1 MENRRKI
8 IKIISMFLLVMVV
21 SVCGY
26 ALILD
31 ISLIDAL
38 YMTAITVSTVGY
50 GEVAEMT
57 TLAKFFTIGV
67 IFSGLSV
74 VAYGFTSIVTT
85 FFEGEFQVAWRRKK
99 MLKKIEELKDHYIV
113 CGAGE
118 VGQIVINEFR
128 QKDMDFVVIE
138 KNEER
143 SSELIEEGVLVV
155 KDDATNEDTLM
166 KARILEAKSIVC
178 TLSNDAENV
187 FTVLTARQINP
198 RIYIIAK
205 AIEKGAH
212 GKLLRAGA
220 NNTISPNEIGGRRIA
235 AMVIRPTIKSFLDII
250 TQIDEVSLD
259 MEEVSICAGSEFAGK
274 TLGENRIPERSG
286 LIVLAIRKQ
295 GEQRLR
301 FNPTSETMLHEGD
314 IMMVLGR
321 SSQVDSLRG
330 MACEVLSY

>member
-1 MENRRKI
+1 
-8 IKIISMFLLVMVV
+8 MFLLVFVI
-21 SVCGY
+21 SVGGY
-26 ALILD
+26 KLILD
-31 ISLIDAL
+31 ISLIDAI

-57 TLAKFFTIGV
+57 TLSKLFTIGV
-67 IFSGLSV
+67 IFSGLSI
-74 VAYGFTSIVTT
+74 VAYGFTSVVTI

-99 MLKKIEELKDHYIV
+99 MLKKIDELRDHYIV

-118 VGQIVINEFR
+118 VGQIVIEQFR
-128 QKDMDFVVIE
+128 QKGLDFVVIE

-143 SSELIEEGVLVV
+143 SNELVEEGVLVI
-155 KDDATNEDTLM
+155 KDDATSEDALM
-166 KARILEAKSIVC
+166 KARLMDAKSIVC

-198 RIYIIAK
+198 KIYIIAK

-259 MEEVSICAGSEFAGK
+259 MEEVSICAGSEMAGN
-274 TLGENRIPERSG
+274 TLGESRIPERSG
-286 LIVLAIRKQ
+286 LIVLAIRKS
-295 GEQRLR
+295 GENRLR
-301 FNPTSETMLHEGD
+301 FNPNSATILHEGD

-321 SSQVDSLRG
+321 STQVDNLRG
-330 MACEVLSY
+330 MACEVISFYGQ

>member
-1 MENRRKI
+1 
-8 IKIISMFLLVMVV
+8 MFLLVFVI
-21 SVCGY
+21 SVGGY
-26 ALILD
+26 KLILD
-31 ISLIDAL
+31 ISLIDAI

-57 TLAKFFTIGV
+57 TLSKLFTIGV
-67 IFSGLSV
+67 IFSGLSI
-74 VAYGFTSIVTT
+74 VAYGFTSVVTI

-99 MLKKIEELKDHYIV
+99 MLKKIDELRDHYIV

-118 VGQIVINEFR
+118 VGQIVIEQFL
-128 QKDMDFVVIE
+128 QKGLDFVVIE

-143 SSELIEEGVLVV
+143 SNELVEEGVLVI
-155 KDDATNEDTLM
+155 KDDATSEDALM
-166 KARILEAKSIVC
+166 KARLMEAKSIVC

-259 MEEVSICAGSEFAGK
+259 MEEVSICAGSEMAGK
-274 TLGENRIPERSG
+274 TLGESRIPERSG
-286 LIVLAIRKQ
+286 LIVLAIRKS
-295 GEQRLR
+295 GENRLR
-301 FNPTSETMLHEGD
+301 FNPNSETILHEGD

-321 SSQVDSLRG
+321 STQVDNLRG
-330 MACEVLSY
+330 MACEVISF

>member
-1 MENRRKI
+1 
-8 IKIISMFLLVMVV
+8 MFLLVMVV

>member
-1 MENRRKI
+1 
-8 IKIISMFLLVMVV
+8 MFLLVFVI
-21 SVCGY
+21 SVGGY
-26 ALILD
+26 KLILD
-31 ISLIDAL
+31 ISLIDAI

-57 TLAKFFTIGV
+57 TLSKLFTIGV
-67 IFSGLSV
+67 IFSGLSI
-74 VAYGFTSIVTT
+74 VAYGFTSVVTI

-99 MLKKIEELKDHYIV
+99 MLKKIDELRDHYIV

-118 VGQIVINEFR
+118 VGQIVIEQFR
-128 QKDMDFVVIE
+128 QKGLDFVVIE

-143 SSELIEEGVLVV
+143 SNELVEEGVLVI
-155 KDDATNEDTLM
+155 KDDATSEDALM
-166 KARILEAKSIVC
+166 KARLMDAKSIVC

-198 RIYIIAK
+198 KIYIIAK

-259 MEEVSICAGSEFAGK
+259 MEEVSICAGSEMAGN
-274 TLGENRIPERSG
+274 TLGESRIPERSG
-286 LIVLAIRKQ
+286 LIVLAIRKS
-295 GEQRLR
+295 GENRLR
-301 FNPTSETMLHEGD
+301 FNPNSATILHEGD

-321 SSQVDSLRG
+321 STQVDNLRG
-330 MACEVLSY
+330 MACEVISF

>member
-1 MENRRKI
+1 MDNRRKLLR
-8 IKIISMFLLVMVV
+8 IISLFFLVIVI
-21 SVCGY
+21 SVLGY
-26 ALILD
+26 KVLLD

-38 YMTAITVSTVGY
+38 YMTAITISTVGY

-57 TLAKFFTIGV
+57 VLSKLFTIGI
-67 IFSGLSV
+67 IFSGLSI
-74 VAYGFTSIVTT
+74 VAYGFSSIVTT

-99 MLKKIEELKDHYIV
+99 MLKKISELKDHYIV

-118 VGQIVINEFR
+118 VGQIVIEEFR
-128 QKDMDFVVIE
+128 LKGLDFVVIE
-138 KNEER
+138 KNEDR
-143 SSELIEEGVLVV
+143 SRELIEENVLVV
-155 KDDATNEDTLM
+155 KDDATNEDALIRAKIM
-166 KARILEAKSIVC
+166 EAKSIVC
-178 TLSNDAENV
+178 TLANDADNV

-198 RIYIIAK
+198 RIYIISK

-259 MEEVSICAGSEFAGK
+259 MEEVTICAGSELAGK

-286 LIVLAIRKQ
+286 LIVLAIRKL

-301 FNPTSETMLHEGD
+301 FNPNYETTLHEGD

-321 SSQVDSLRG
+321 STQVDSLRS
-330 MACEVLSY
+330 MACENIQ

>member
-1 MENRRKI
+1 
-8 IKIISMFLLVMVV
+8 MFLLVFVI
-21 SVCGY
+21 SVGGY
-26 ALILD
+26 KLILD
-31 ISLIDAL
+31 ISLIDAI

-57 TLAKFFTIGV
+57 TLSKLFTIGV
-67 IFSGLSV
+67 IFSGLSI
-74 VAYGFTSIVTT
+74 VAYGFTSVVTI

-99 MLKKIEELKDHYIV
+99 MLKKIDELRDHYIV

-118 VGQIVINEFR
+118 VGQIVIEQFL
-128 QKDMDFVVIE
+128 QKGLDFVVIE

-143 SSELIEEGVLVV
+143 SNELVEEGVLVI
-155 KDDATNEDTLM
+155 KDDATSEDALM
-166 KARILEAKSIVC
+166 KARLMDAKSIVC

-198 RIYIIAK
+198 KIYIIAK

-259 MEEVSICAGSEFAGK
+259 MEEVSICAGSEMAGN
-274 TLGENRIPERSG
+274 TLGESRIPERSG
-286 LIVLAIRKQ
+286 LIVLAIRKS
-295 GEQRLR
+295 GENRLR
-301 FNPTSETMLHEGD
+301 FNPNSATILHEGD

-321 SSQVDSLRG
+321 STQVDNLRG
-330 MACEVLSY
+330 MACEVISF